1 MPHCYCLN
9 LFHYKNISMSRFM
22 RIMVFFDLPVVDP
35 DDRRGATRFRQ
46 FLLKQGYMMVQYSVY
61 CKICNGQ
68 DAVRKQEQIL
78 KRHMP
83 ARGSVRVLSITDKQY
98 ADMQLMVG
106 DYTVNE
112 RALGVKSVNKF

>member
-1 MPHCYCLN
+1 
-9 LFHYKNISMSRFM
+9 M
-22 RIMVFFDLPVVDP
+22 RVMVFFDLPVVDK
-35 DDRRGATRFRQ
+35 DDRRRATQFRS

-68 DAVRKQEQIL
+68 DAVKKQERIL

-83 ARGSVRVLSITDKQY
+83 PRGSVRVLSITDKQY

-106 DYTVNE
+106 EYTPNE
-112 RALGVKSVNKF
+112 KALEVKSVNKF